1 MQGGEVPVDS
11 EGFVD
16 PEILKFYVGRGVAMM
31 SIQLVN
37 HKIGTVQ
44 KLRELV
50 DVARAANPMWLSA
63 RMPRMPTGG
72 SHRCREARRR
82 YAHYKQHKILGTRGV
97 GVLYIREGLELEPV
111 IRGQLSTEKLWP
123 V

>member
-50 DVARAANPMWLSA
+50 DVARAANPD
-63 RMPRMPTGG
+63 
-72 SHRCREARRR
+72 
-82 YAHYKQHKILGTRGV
+82 V
-97 GVLYIREGLELEPV
+97 V
-111 IRGQLSTEKLWP
+111 IRTDAADAYGRIP
-123 V
+123 